1 MPTEPVR
8 ILFVCLGNICRSP
21 LAENVFRHLATERGV
36 ADRFEVDSAG
46 TSGYHDGHP
55 PDPRPAAT
63 ARARG
68 LELTG
73 HSRRLTAA
81 DLSRFDLVIAMD
93 AQNRADVEALKRR
106 GGTARVHRLREWDP
120 EADSLDVPDPY
131 YEGTRGFERVH
142 DIVERACAALLD
154 DLLSDGAA

>member
-21 LAENVFRHLATERGV
+21 LAENVFRQLATQRGV

-46 TSGYHDGHP
+46 TSGYHDGDP
-55 PDPRPAAT
+55 PDPRTAAT

-73 HSRRLTAA
+73 RSRRLTTG

-142 DIVERACAALLD
+142 DIVERSCAALLD